1 MILVMMDVNGT
12 LREQT
17 TKHVEIT
24 ILKTSK
30 PESCAVHVEV
40 EMILLFRT
48 LSNVRTR
55 MLELQTM
62 EVINVNGMVEVREI
76 YRLVE
81 FMMMPTLMLKIYAA
95 LVEEAKKDLQDVG
108 FQILIHHAS
117 FNLALTIL
125 RSVLSNQRLSSNHIL
140 L

>member
-1 MILVMMDVNGT
+1 MQFHT
-12 LREQT
+12 L
-17 TKHVEIT
+17 
-24 ILKTSK
+24 
-30 PESCAVHVEV
+30 
-40 EMILLFRT
+40 F
-48 LSNVRTR
+48 NVRIRT
-55 MLELQTM
+55 MELQIM

-81 FMMMPTLMLKIYAA
+81 SMTMPTLMLKIYAA
-95 LVEEAKKDLQDVG
+95 LVEEAKIGLQDAG
-108 FQILIHHAS
+108 SQILIHHAS